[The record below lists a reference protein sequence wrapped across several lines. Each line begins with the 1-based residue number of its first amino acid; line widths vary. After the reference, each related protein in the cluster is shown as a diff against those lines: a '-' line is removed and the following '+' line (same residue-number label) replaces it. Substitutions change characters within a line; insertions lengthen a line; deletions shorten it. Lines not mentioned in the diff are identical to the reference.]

1 MGLKARVGN
10 VLTGEQEQQAAQ
22 SRDYQ
27 LQSEARYE
35 QMNELYDLLDKGGQS
50 KTYSDLKYANEYLR
64 SERDDYR
71 ERAWAAEN
79 ELEKMQRK
87 SPS

>member
-1 MGLKARVGN
+1 MSRNGRQRKA
-10 VLTGEQEQQAAQ
+10 
-22 SRDYQ
+22 RDYQ

-79 ELEKMQRK
+79 ELEKIRRVAR
-87 SPS
+87 